1 LDTQHDLTS
10 RIETLRRDIFWTRCI
25 AGAAFLCLAAVSAA
39 TWVRHPKSLEANEF
53 VVRDPAG
60 NIVARLGQDNL
71 GDTCLTLKAKENV
84 AVASLCVQDK
94 EGSSLD
100 LHNLKS
106 GSRAM
111 LTPGFYSYEP
121 LFQFQPA
128 LVITERMN
136 TNFADLNV
144 GTETTLTM
152 GHNSK
157 DSVKISSPA
166 GEPRITLFGANES
179 PVWSTR

>member
-1 LDTQHDLTS
+1 LDTQLELTS
-10 RIETLRRDIFWTRCI
+10 KIEALRRDMFWTRCI
-25 AGAAFLCLAAVSAA
+25 AGVAFLCLAAAGAV
-39 TWVRHPKSLEANEF
+39 TWTRHPKTLEANEF
-53 VVRDPAG
+53 VVRNLSGD
-60 NIVARLGQDNL
+60 IVARLGQDNL

-106 GSRAM
+106 ESRAM

-121 LFQFQPA
+121 FFQFQPA
-128 LVITERMN
+128 LVINETMN
-136 TNFADLNV
+136 TNFANLNV
-144 GTETTLTM
+144 GTKTTLTM

-157 DSVKISSPA
+157 DSVKISSSSE
-166 GEPRITLFGANES
+166 EPRITLFGANEN